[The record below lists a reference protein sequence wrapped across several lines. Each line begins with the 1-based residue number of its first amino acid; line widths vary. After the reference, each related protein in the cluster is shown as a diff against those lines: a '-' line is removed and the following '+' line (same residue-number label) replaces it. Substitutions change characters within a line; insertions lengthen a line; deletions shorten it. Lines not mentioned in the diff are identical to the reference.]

1 MEEYKGK
8 KANYD
13 ISIALKEETFIIEIY
28 KFVSRKLY
36 NDILYESNKDYIEKI
51 QKNQNYYDLGKENN
65 ENIELI
71 LIEEISISR
80 ILGMKSD
87 LKNKNKLDVKY
98 KEEIIDK
105 KKDKKKGRIEQSI
118 KLDFPSAKDNKSFL
132 NAFKNLTEIYKSQ
145 KKKK

>member
-87 LKNKNKLDVKY
+87 LKNKNKLDIKY

-105 KKDKKKGRIEQSI
+105 KKDI
-118 KLDFPSAKDNKSFL
+118 
-132 NAFKNLTEIYKSQ
+132 
-145 KKKK
+145 